1 MQDILKMILSKYILL
16 IPSIYLCPFP
26 LESLTPDAALPTPQ
40 AGIPLFGSNS
50 CTQLNPDQFVL

>member
-26 LESLTPDAALPTPQ
+26 LESLTPDAELPTPQ
-40 AGIPLFGSNS
+40 AGLPFIWL
-50 CTQLNPDQFVL
+50 